1 MLLNVSHLSK
11 SYNGQAL
18 IKDATFFV
26 DEGKKYAI
34 VGNNGCGKSTLLKMI
49 VSLVEPDS
57 GEVFIANDKTVGYL
71 AQYQD
76 DVIEE
81 KIYENVLSA
90 RADLIEMEAKL
101 HKMELKMGEV
111 LGDELDKLVDEYNQL
126 HHTFEI
132 SGGLT
137 YKSEAVGVLKGL
149 GFVEEDFEKKISSL
163 SGGQKTRVALSRLL
177 IKNPDLLI
185 LDEPINHLDL
195 SAVIW
200 LEGFLNNYKKAV
212 IIVAHDRYF
221 LDKVVDHVVDLNG
234 MIAHTY
240 SGNYTAFVNQKAMA
254 DLTYQRSFEKQAK
267 EIEHQ
272 QEVIRKLQSYNREK
286 SIKRAESRK
295 KLLERMDVLE
305 APDKDAP
312 KMRLEF
318 FCERESGND
327 VMFFNNVSKAYGE
340 KKIFEDLSFE
350 VHKNDRI
357 AIMGDN
363 GCGKTTVLKCINNVT
378 DFASGEIRL
387 GTNVVIGYYDQEQQ
401 GLDDSKTIFDDLHDA
416 YPEMTET
423 NVRNT
428 LAAFL
433 FTEDDVFKRI
443 SALSG
448 GERAR
453 LAFAKLMLSGA
464 NFLILDE
471 PTNHLD
477 MESKEILENA
487 LLDYDGTIL
496 FVSHDRYFINKISK
510 MILEMNDGVFSKYL
524 GNYDDYLFKKEQN
537 AKRNDSVSDVLSTE
551 VQVDKSESKLSWEE
565 KKAKE
570 AAARK
575 QRNIVDK
582 IEKNIAEVEECI
594 KKIDEDLSDPAIATN
609 SAKLN
614 ELSAKR
620 NECEDKL
627 MSLMEE
633 WERESELLC

>member
-11 SYNGQAL
+11 SYNGQTL

-57 GEVFIANDKTVGYL
+57 GEVFIANDKTIGYL

-81 KIYENVLSA
+81 KIFENVLSA
-90 RADLIEMEAKL
+90 RADLIEMEEKL

-111 LGDELDKLVDEYNQL
+111 LGDDLDKLVDEYNQL

-149 GFVEEDFEKKISSL
+149 GFDEEDFEKKISSL

-234 MIAHTY
+234 MVAHTY

-305 APDKDAP
+305 APDKDSP

-510 MILEMNDGVFSKYL
+510 MILEMNDGAFSKYL

-594 KKIDEDLSDPAIATN
+594 KKIDEELSDPAIATN

>member
-11 SYNGQAL
+11 SYNGQTL

-81 KIYENVLSA
+81 KIFENVLSA
-90 RADLIEMEAKL
+90 RADLIEMEEKL

-111 LGDELDKLVDEYNQL
+111 LGDDLDKLVDEYNQL

-234 MIAHTY
+234 MVAHTY

-254 DLTYQRSFEKQAK
+254 DLTYQRSYEKQAK

-378 DFASGEIRL
+378 EFTSGEIKL

-510 MILEMNDGVFSKYL
+510 IILEMNDGAFSKYL
-524 GNYDDYLFKKEQN
+524 GNYDDYLFKKEQ
-537 AKRNDSVSDVLSTE
+537 STRRMDAISEDMSLE
-551 VQVDKSESKLSWEE
+551 VQIDKSESKLSWEE

-594 KKIDEDLSDPAIATN
+594 KKIDEELSNPAIATN

>member
-234 MIAHTY
+234 MVAHTY

-378 DFASGEIRL
+378 DFTSGEIRL

-510 MILEMNDGVFSKYL
+510 MILEMNEGSFSKYL

>member
-11 SYNGQAL
+11 SYNGQTL

-81 KIYENVLSA
+81 KIFENVLSA
-90 RADLIEMEAKL
+90 RADLIEMEEKL

-111 LGDELDKLVDEYNQL
+111 LGDDLDKLVDEYNQL

-149 GFVEEDFEKKISSL
+149 GFDEEDFEKKISSL

-234 MIAHTY
+234 MVAHTY

-510 MILEMNDGVFSKYL
+510 MILEMNDGAFSKYL

-627 MSLMEE
+627 MSLMED